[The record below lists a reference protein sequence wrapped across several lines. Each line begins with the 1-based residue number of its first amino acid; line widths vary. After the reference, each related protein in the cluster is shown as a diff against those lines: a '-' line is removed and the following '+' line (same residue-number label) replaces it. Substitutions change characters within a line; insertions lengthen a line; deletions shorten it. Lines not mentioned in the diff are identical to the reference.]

1 MKMLQYNQELLH
13 CLTTNLLVVKHSKKV
28 QKHGVRTIAPE
39 KNFGPV
45 RVRVWF
51 RVRIRIRVGGQFSL
65 GVIALEPE
73 TFLSLIISC

>member
-1 MKMLQYNQELLH
+1 MKMLQYNQELLY

-39 KNFGPV
+39 KNCGP
-45 RVRVWF
+45 VRVWF

-65 GVIALEPE
+65 RVIALEPE